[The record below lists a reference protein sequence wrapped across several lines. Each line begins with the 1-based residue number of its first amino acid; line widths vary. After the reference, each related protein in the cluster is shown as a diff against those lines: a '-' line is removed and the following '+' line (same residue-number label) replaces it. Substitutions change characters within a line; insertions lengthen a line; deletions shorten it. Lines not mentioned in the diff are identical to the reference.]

1 MYSSNRGV
9 SKKNRQAAIS
19 SEKPKRRGVIMKA
32 GKIVTNVSLLSLLAV
47 LSSPSFSFDIKSAVQ
62 NAVTARDHE
71 IAAKHYLEVAKEMQA
86 KEREQKQL
94 LDEYQ
99 NHSYLYGRQAQDLQ
113 AHTEALARKYEKE
126 AQASMKEAELHHQ
139 MALQLE
145 EQHPSGQRLSAR

>member
-1 MYSSNRGV
+1 
-9 SKKNRQAAIS
+9 
-19 SEKPKRRGVIMKA
+19 MKA

-47 LSSPSFSFDIKSAVQ
+47 LSSPAFSFDVDSAVQ
-62 NAVTARDHE
+62 NAATARGHE
-71 IAAKHYLEVAKEMQA
+71 VVAKYYQEVAKEMQA

-126 AQASMKEAELHHQ
+126 AKASMKEAELHHQ

-145 EQHPSGQRLSAR
+145 EHNPSGQRLSAR

>member
-1 MYSSNRGV
+1 
-9 SKKNRQAAIS
+9 
-19 SEKPKRRGVIMKA
+19 MKA

-47 LSSPSFSFDIKSAVQ
+47 LSSPAFSFDVDSAVQ
-62 NAVTARDHE
+62 NAATARDHE
-71 IAAKHYLEVAKEMQA
+71 VVAKYYQEVAKEMQA

-126 AQASMKEAELHHQ
+126 AKASMKEAELHHQ

-145 EQHPSGQRLSAR
+145 EHNPSGQRLSAR

>member
-1 MYSSNRGV
+1 
-9 SKKNRQAAIS
+9 
-19 SEKPKRRGVIMKA
+19 MKA

-47 LSSPSFSFDIKSAVQ
+47 LSSPAFSFDVDSAAQ
-62 NAVTARDHE
+62 NAATARDHE
-71 IAAKHYLEVAKEMQA
+71 VVAKYYQEVAKEMQA

-126 AQASMKEAELHHQ
+126 AEASMKEAELHHQ

-145 EQHPSGQRLSAR
+145 EHNPSGQRLSAR

>member
-1 MYSSNRGV
+1 
-9 SKKNRQAAIS
+9 
-19 SEKPKRRGVIMKA
+19 MKA

-47 LSSPSFSFDIKSAVQ
+47 LSSPSFSFDISSAVQ
-62 NAVTARDHE
+62 NAATAQDHE
-71 IAAKHYLEVAKEMQA
+71 VVAKHYLEVAKEMQA

-113 AHTEALARKYEKE
+113 AHTEALARKYARE

-145 EQHPSGQRLSAR
+145 EQHPSAQRLSAR

>member
-1 MYSSNRGV
+1 
-9 SKKNRQAAIS
+9 
-19 SEKPKRRGVIMKA
+19 MKA

-47 LSSPSFSFDIKSAVQ
+47 LSSPAFSFDVDSAVQ
-62 NAVTARDHE
+62 NAATARDHE
-71 IAAKHYLEVAKEMQA
+71 VVAKYYQEVAKEMQA

-126 AQASMKEAELHHQ
+126 AKASMKEAELHHQ
-139 MALQLE
+139 MAFQLE
-145 EQHPSGQRLSAR
+145 ENNPSGQRLSAR

>member
-1 MYSSNRGV
+1 
-9 SKKNRQAAIS
+9 
-19 SEKPKRRGVIMKA
+19 MKA

-145 EQHPSGQRLSAR
+145 QQNPSGHRLSAR